1 MRVPSQP
8 GTSMYWPI
16 RSLASTR
23 ALEADIGQIDV
34 PRRLAQDKRHPD
46 RSHQIRSW
54 AQPVEAKVPR
64 PTSPRPGP
72 HLGDYEGTE
81 QVIQYFA
88 RVFELTD
95 GTFSLELHDVLANDE
110 HAVAL
115 ITVRGERAGKQ
126 LADNEVLTYHIR
138 DGKISEVWSHTTDLY
153 AADEFFS

>member
-1 MRVPSQP
+1 V
-8 GTSMYWPI
+8 
-16 RSLASTR
+16 A
-23 ALEADIGQIDV
+23 
-34 PRRLAQDKRHPD
+34 HPD
-46 RSHQIRSW
+46 EGLVREGFAAFGRGDMDALRKQFFADDVRWH
-54 AQPVEAKVPR
+54 
-64 PTSPRPGP
+64 TPGRG
-72 HLGDYEGTE
+72 LISGDYEGTE

-126 LADNEVLTYHIR
+126 LTDNEVLTYHIR
-138 DGKISEVWSHTTDLY
+138 NGKISEVWVHATDLY